1 MMDDKP
7 FALLV
12 EDDRDVA
19 ALFRHVLDMA
29 GYRSESVYDGLE
41 AMRRLSNSQPDVV
54 LLDLQLPG
62 LSGIDILQKMR
73 ADERMKTIP
82 VVVIT
87 AYAYYAKS
95 LPIEPDL
102 FLLKPV
108 DIHDLSSLIQRLR
121 DKKDKLREPPYDK
134 VTHLYTEAFF
144 SVRLIFALERV
155 KRMELERFGVLFAD
169 LHPFEKMKE
178 TLDEDVLNALL
189 RKMADHFKSLQRP
202 SDTLAWSEEGYFLSL
217 FEEFSNE
224 KIPTMIA
231 KRVSQGLAEFLERHE
246 VGDGLRIQI
255 GVMMCDDGYEN
266 VQEILDDVNFAR
278 AFVKSRPDA
287 GHWIYTR
294 EELQQMRTA
303 TP

>member
-1 MMDDKP
+1 MDDKP

-19 ALFRHVLDMA
+19 ALFRHVLDMS

-62 LSGIDILQKMR
+62 MSGVDILQKMR

-121 DKKDKLREPPYDK
+121 DKKDKLREPPYDR
-134 VTHLYTEAFF
+134 VTHLFTESYF

-155 KRMELERFGVLFAD
+155 KRMELESFGVLFAD
-169 LHPFEKMKE
+169 LHPFKNMQAQ
-178 TLDEDVLNALL
+178 LDEDVLNALL
-189 RKMADHFKSLQRP
+189 RKMADKFKGLLHP
-202 SDTLAWSEEGYFLSL
+202 SDSLAWSENGYFLSL
-217 FEEFSNE
+217 FEDVSTEN
-224 KIPTMIA
+224 IPAMVGR
-231 KRVSQGLAEFLERHE
+231 RVSQGLNEFLEHHE
-246 VGDGLRIQI
+246 MEDDLCTQI
-255 GVMMCDDGYEN
+255 GVIMCDDGYEG
-266 VQEILDDVNFAR
+266 VQEILDDIDFAR
-278 AFVKSRPDA
+278 AFVKSQPDA
-287 GHWIYTR
+287 GHWVYTR
-294 EELQQMRTA
+294 EELQKMRAA

>member
-1 MMDDKP
+1 MDDKP

-19 ALFRHVLDMA
+19 ALFRHVLDMS
-29 GYRSESVYDGLE
+29 GYHSESVYDGLE
-41 AMRRLSNSQPDVV
+41 AMKRLSNSQPDVV

-62 LSGIDILQKMR
+62 MSGVDILQKMR

-134 VTHLYTEAFF
+134 VTHLFTEAFF

-169 LHPFEKMKE
+169 LHPFKNMQEQ
-178 TLDEDVLNALL
+178 LDEDVLNALL
-189 RKMADHFKSLQRP
+189 RKMADQFKGLQRP
-202 SDTLAWSEEGYFLSL
+202 SDTLAWSENGYFLSL
-217 FEEFSNE
+217 FEEVTTE
-224 KIPTMIA
+224 DVPAMVA
-231 KRVSQGLAEFLERHE
+231 GRVSQGLNEFLGHHE
-246 VGDGLRIQI
+246 MGDDLHTQI
-255 GVMMCDDGYEN
+255 GVIMCDDGYEG
-266 VQEILDDVNFAR
+266 VQEILDDIDFAR
-278 AFVKSRPDA
+278 AFIKSQPDA
-287 GHWIYTR
+287 GHQVYTR
-294 EELQQMRTA
+294 EELRKMRAA

>member
-1 MMDDKP
+1 MDDKP

-19 ALFRHVLDMA
+19 TLFRHVLDMS

-62 LSGIDILQKMR
+62 MSGVDILQKMR

-134 VTHLYTEAFF
+134 VTHLFTESFF

-169 LHPFEKMKE
+169 LHPFQNMQEQ
-178 TLDEDVLNALL
+178 LDEDVLNALL
-189 RKMADHFKSLQRP
+189 RKMADRFKGLLRP
-202 SDTLAWSEEGYFLSL
+202 SDTLAWAENGCFLSL
-217 FEEFSNE
+217 FEELSTE
-224 KIPTMIA
+224 YIPAMVA
-231 KRVSQGLAEFLERHE
+231 KRVGQGLNEFIGHHE
-246 VGDGLRIQI
+246 MSDVLRTQI
-255 GVMMCDDGYEN
+255 GIIMCDDGYEG
-266 VQEILDDVNFAR
+266 VQEILDDIDFAR
-278 AFVKSRPDA
+278 AFVKSQPDA
-287 GHWIYTR
+287 GHWVYTR
-294 EELQQMRTA
+294 EELREMRAA